1 MNLIPTIL
9 SGGSGSR
16 LWPLSREEYPKP
28 FIRIANGESLL
39 QKAFL
44 RGAALENV
52 SEVLVVTNRD
62 LFFKTRDDFTEVNHN
77 QLDVTYILEPIARN
91 TAAAIAVA
99 VLNVIERHGEDAIML
114 VLAADHLIQN
124 QNGFSEAVLKAQALA
139 QIGKVVTF
147 GIHPTAPET
156 GYGYIE
162 ASGHEVI
169 RFVEKP
175 TQEKALDY
183 VASENFYWNA
193 GIFCFQAGVML
204 QEMQTHCPEI
214 LIATQQCFAASNVMQ
229 GAHVLQLELDA
240 ASYASIPENSIDYV
254 VMEKSNKVAV
264 VPCDIGWKD
273 IGSWVSFASLSLL
286 DANQNRVEGEV
297 LLDDTRECIVHSE
310 SRLVATLGVNHLII
324 VDTPDALLVA
334 DKSKA
339 QEVKNIY
346 AKLKHMKHDSYKTHR
361 QVRRPW
367 GSYKVL
373 EEGEHFKI
381 KRIVV
386 KPGGKLSLQLHYH
399 RSEHWI
405 VVDGTAKVINDDK
418 ELIIF
423 SNESTYIQAGH
434 QHRLENPGLVDLV
447 LIEVQSGSYLGEDDI
462 VRFDDAYGRK

>member
-16 LWPLSREEYPKP
+16 LWPLSREEHPKP
-28 FIRIANGESLL
+28 FIRLADGESLL

-44 RGAALENV
+44 RGAALTNV
-52 SEVLVVTNRD
+52 REVLAVTNRD

-77 QLDVTYILEPIARN
+77 QLDVTYILEPSARN
-91 TAAAIAVA
+91 TAAAIAAA
-99 VLNVIERHGEDAIML
+99 VLNVIERHGEDAVLL

-124 QNGFSEAVLKAQALA
+124 TNGFSDAVLKAQALA
-139 QIGKVVTF
+139 QTGKVVTF

-156 GYGYIE
+156 GYGYIQ

-169 RFVEKP
+169 RFIEKP
-175 TQEKALDY
+175 TQEKALEY

-214 LIATQQCFAASNVMQ
+214 LLATQQCFAASNVMQ
-229 GAHVLQLELDA
+229 GAHVLQVELEA
-240 ASYASIPENSIDYV
+240 ASYALIPENSIDYA

-264 VPCDIGWKD
+264 VPCDIGWTD
-273 IGSWVSFASLSLL
+273 VGSWVSFASLSLP
-286 DANQNRVEGEV
+286 DANHNRVEGEV
-297 LLDDTRECIVHSE
+297 LLDDTHRCIVHSE
-310 SRLVATLGVNHLII
+310 SRLVATLGVNDLII

-346 AKLKHMKHDSYKTHR
+346 AKLKHMQHDAYKTHR

-386 KPGGKLSLQLHYH
+386 KPGGQLSLQLHYH